1 MAIAYISPSGAGTG
15 SGDSEANAVNW
26 NSGAGLGTAETAAG
40 SGGTIIFL
48 DGSYPFGGTETFAG
62 ASGLNYE
69 SQNANGA
76 VLGDLGTQRTLNI
89 GSATNGGITL
99 KGFKTVDLVLTFDV
113 SVSSCTIDQC
123 FLSATIAR
131 NYSLNSHAIRAGG
144 NVISAN
150 SGFVKNSVIEI
161 KANTIADRITQGID
175 LEITSCTWFME
186 SGSTSTGNMSFKYMP
201 KTLKNNIWYL
211 DDSTKWSTT
220 GDGVFA
226 DDSSNSCFYQMGSG
240 NTSGGTNNIF
250 ADPQF
255 VDSANNDYRLR
266 PNSPCIGAGTSS

>member
-1 MAIAYISPSGAGTG
+1 MATVYISPTGAGTG

-26 NSGAGLGTAETAAG
+26 NSGTGLGTAETAAG

-62 ASGLNYE
+62 ASGLTYE
-69 SQNANGA
+69 SQNPNEA
-76 VLGDLGTQRTLNI
+76 VLGDLGTQRTLS
-89 GSATNGGITL
+89 SATNGGITL
-99 KGFKTVDLVLTFDV
+99 KGFKTVDLIVTLDV

-123 FLSATIAR
+123 YLSATIAR
-131 NYSLNSHAIRAGG
+131 NYGLNSHAIRAGS
-144 NVISAN
+144 NSITPN

-161 KANTIADRITQGID
+161 KANTSADRITQGMD

-186 SGSTSTGNMSFKYMP
+186 SGSTPTGNMKFLYMP

-250 ADPQF
+250 EDPQF
-255 VDSANNDYRLR
+255 VDSANGDYRLR
-266 PNSPCIGAGTSS
+266 PTSPCIGAGTAS